1 VAEGQGAA
9 VSHLGSNRRMG
20 RANKNVS
27 FRVFMAKPFIPPGR
41 TAPDG
46 FRKKARKERAF
57 CSTHPYEVR
66 VVDMAPMWVVPL
78 AEGVTI
84 CY

>member
-1 VAEGQGAA
+1 
-9 VSHLGSNRRMG
+9 
-20 RANKNVS
+20 
-27 FRVFMAKPFIPPGR
+27 MAKPFIPPGR

-57 CSTHPYEVR
+57 LLYPSYEVR
-66 VVDMAPMWVVPL
+66 VFDMAPMWVVPL